1 MLICECKQSTCICLL
16 SHSYFAQE
24 VQSIVIS
31 MSECMTHPFP
41 YLKNRE
47 SKLTCYLWRWFSS
60 TLAAICC
67 VLLVLWMMSFLSHN
81 GQRWCRYCVST
92 KYSAHG
98 STAEMFSILRCLVTC
113 YNTTA
118 ATSNYVTVH
127 YLCMK
132 LRFPFTLFLAL
143 YCNHW

>member
-1 MLICECKQSTCICLL
+1 MNANNPPVFASSAILTSPRRSKVLWSACLNVWHIH
-16 SHSYFAQE
+16 SH
-24 VQSIVIS
+24 IS
-31 MSECMTHPFP
+31 
-41 YLKNRE
+41 KNRE

-60 TLAAICC
+60 PLAAICC

-92 KYSAHG
+92 KYSPHG

-113 YNTTA
+113 CNTTA